1 MPQPISLTT
10 KHNINERKAV
20 KDFLLSRVTT
30 NDLKSR
36 VQLFE
41 ERENSSEQAPI
52 DSNVIELRKNKLL
65 EALGEVNKKQT
76 V

>member
-1 MPQPISLTT
+1 MAHSTSVTT
-10 KHNINERKAV
+10 VHSINQRKAV
-20 KDFLLSRVTT
+20 KDFLVSRVTSI
-30 NDLKSR
+30 DLKAR

-41 ERENSSEQAPI
+41 EREGSTEQAPI
-52 DSNVIELRKNKLL
+52 DSHLIELRKTKLF